1 MHEVALSHQAHAK
14 GFVELHEPVVPTKES
29 CYASD
34 EAETVAGYPRC
45 VRKPPREVV
54 IAVVA
59 VETVSAVLAYRD
71 LAHRSDEQVR
81 GPKRLWRIVMAL
93 NPGNSI
99 AYWIFGRR

>member
-1 MHEVALSHQAHAK
+1 MHEVALADEAHAH
-14 GFVELHEPVVPTKES
+14 GSVELHARLVPTGRTG
-29 CYASD
+29 YACRVS
-34 EAETVAGYPRC
+34 EPLAGYPLR
-45 VRKPPREVV
+45 VRQPPREVV

-71 LAHRSDEQVR
+71 LAHRTDDQVR
-81 GPKRLWRIVMAL
+81 GPKLLWRVVMAL

>member
-1 MHEVALSHQAHAK
+1 
-14 GFVELHEPVVPTKES
+14 
-29 CYASD
+29 
-34 EAETVAGYPRC
+34 

-71 LAHRSDEQVR
+71 LARRTDDQVR
-81 GPKRLWRIVMAL
+81 GPKGLWRIVMAL

-99 AYWIFGRR
+99 AYWVFGRR